1 MNPDFWKESFCLQEN
16 APPLTDRFQRQA
28 ALVPQEML
36 SRHAITVIGVGA
48 IGRQVALQLAA
59 IGAQS
64 LMLIDPDVVEE
75 TNITTQGYG
84 LSDLGQSK
92 VAATAAALRELQPDL
107 SLTLIAERYRP
118 ALANSD
124 VVFVCVDTI
133 SVRAAIWRTM
143 QRHYQF
149 WADGRMRGDVLRIL
163 TATDETSGRHYA
175 TTLFPQGEAQVGSC
189 TAQSTIYAASIA
201 AGLMVHQF
209 TRWLRSLPLD
219 ADLAVNLLG
228 SELSVADPVTR

>member
-1 MNPDFWKESFCLQEN
+1 MNPDFWKERFRLKET
-16 APPLTDRFQRQA
+16 PITLTDRFQRQA
-28 ALVPQEML
+28 ALVPQEKL

-59 IGAQS
+59 IGARQLH
-64 LMLIDPDVVEE
+64 LMDPDVVEA
-75 TNITTQGYG
+75 TNITTQGYR
-84 LSDLGQSK
+84 LADLGQSK
-92 VAATAAALRELQPDL
+92 VEATAAALRELQLDL

-118 ALANSD
+118 ALAISD

-143 QRHYQF
+143 QRHCQF
-149 WADGRMRGDVLRIL
+149 WADGRMRGEVLRIL
-163 TATDETSGRHYA
+163 SATDETSGRHYT

-209 TRWLRSLPLD
+209 TRWLRGLPLD

-228 SELSVADPVTR
+228 SELSVSDRRS